1 MEVKGYKVF
10 NPDWTCRNKQYTCPG
25 IFEED
30 VIPSVCREGM
40 HFCKK
45 AADCFNYYNFDPQNR
60 VAEVIARG
68 SVAENGD
75 KCCTNEL
82 EIVREVPWAELLE
95 LVNAG
100 SGCTGI
106 NNTGNCNT
114 GDWNTGNR
122 NTGDRNTGDWNT
134 GNRNTG
140 DRNTGDW
147 NTGNRNTGNCNTGDW
162 NTGNWN
168 TGNCNTG
175 DWNTGNR
182 NTGNRNTGDR
192 NTGDWN
198 TGDWNTGDW
207 NTGNCNTGDWNKANH
222 STGVFNTKDQPLT
235 MFNLPSKWFYSDW
248 AKSEANSI
256 LNKIPHDPVVWI
268 WSEDMTEEEK
278 LSHPEHETVGG
289 YLKKM
294 DLSDNAKIWWRGLTN
309 KEKETVMSL
318 PNFDAQIF
326 KEITGVDVNL

>member
-95 LVNAG
+95 LVNTG
-100 SGCTGI
+100 RCCTGYQ
-106 NNTGNCNT
+106 NSGYRNSGNRNSGDQNSGDRNS
-114 GDWNTGNR
+114 GDWNS
-122 NTGDRNTGDWNT
+122 GDQNS
-134 GNRNTG
+134 
-140 DRNTGDW
+140 
-147 NTGNRNTGNCNTGDW
+147 
-162 NTGNWN
+162 
-168 TGNCNTG
+168 
-175 DWNTGNR
+175 
-182 NTGNRNTGDR
+182 
-192 NTGDWN
+192 
-198 TGDWNTGDW
+198 
-207 NTGNCNTGDWNKANH
+207 GDWNKTNH
-222 STGVFNTKDQPLT
+222 SAGVFNTKEQPIT
-235 MFNLPSKWFYSDW
+235 MFNLPSKWNYSDW
-248 AKSEANSI
+248 AQSEACMI

-268 WSEDMTEEEK
+268 WEEEMTEEEK
-278 LSHPEHETVGG
+278 LYHPEHETVGG
-289 YLKKM
+289 YLKEM

-309 KEKETVMSL
+309 KEKETIMSL